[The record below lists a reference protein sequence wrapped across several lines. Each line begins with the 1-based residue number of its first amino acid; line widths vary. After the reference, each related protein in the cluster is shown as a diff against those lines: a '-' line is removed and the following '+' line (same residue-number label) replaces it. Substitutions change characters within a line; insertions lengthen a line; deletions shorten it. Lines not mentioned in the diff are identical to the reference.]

1 MLTKLL
7 IKILTR
13 ALRARGYSGYFA
25 QIVAEKIY
33 HDLLSGAKIGFKR
46 RWWGYRRGFLG
57 DTVAYY
63 GLTQETYRN
72 YLPDF
77 HYYKL
82 HPMNGV
88 WSKWIDDKL
97 TTRFVLAPFADCL
110 PRHYFHLRGTEIC
123 RLMDCPEAVPTSV
136 QGMLQ
141 LLKQEIQ
148 LAVKIVEGSGGVG
161 FYKIEWRNGAA
172 MINRKPVTIVEFE
185 QFVAGC
191 GNHIVSEYV
200 TAHSKLRSI
209 YAHTANTLRIWTIHV
224 PGQPSIIGGA
234 FIRFGTN
241 RSGVVDNVAAGGI
254 SCGVRVEDGSL
265 FEPCAEE
272 RTKVTYI
279 TVHPDTGVPV
289 AGVIPHWNRVKEK
302 ILEICAYV
310 PELCYLGFDVVVT
323 EEGLKIL
330 EINSHQDP
338 SVQLHQPFLRDP
350 AGRKFFLQA
359 LKTKGIEIDQA

>member
-1 MLTKLL
+1 MLSKLL
-7 IKILTR
+7 IKMLAR
-13 ALRARGYSGYFA
+13 VLRSRGYSGYFA
-25 QIVAEKIY
+25 QIGATKIY
-33 HDLLSGAKIGFKR
+33 DDLLNGAKIGPKR

-57 DTVAYY
+57 NTVAYY
-63 GLTQETYRN
+63 GLTEETYHL

-77 HYYKL
+77 HYFKL

-88 WSKWIDDKL
+88 WGKWIDDKL

-110 PRHYFHLRGTEIC
+110 PRHYFHLRGGEIC
-123 RLMDCPEAVPTSV
+123 RLMDCPEVVATSV
-136 QGMLQ
+136 EGMLQ

-161 FYKIEWRNGAA
+161 FYKLEWRNGGVL
-172 MINRKPVTIVEFE
+172 INRKPVTIAEFE
-185 QFVAGC
+185 QFVSDCAD
-191 GNHIVSEYV
+191 HIVSEYA
-200 TAHSKLRSI
+200 TAHAKLREI
-209 YAHTANTLRIWTIHV
+209 YPHTANTMRVWTFHG
-224 PGQPSIIGGA
+224 PGLPSSIGGA
-234 FIRFGTN
+234 IIRFGTN
-241 RSGVVDNVAAGGI
+241 KSGVVDNVAAGGI
-254 SCGVRVEDGSL
+254 CCGVRVADGSI

-272 RTKVTYI
+272 RTKVTYL

-289 AGVIPHWNRVKEK
+289 AGVIPHWERVKEK
-302 ILEICAYV
+302 VLEICAYV

-323 EEGLKIL
+323 DEGMKIL

-350 AGRKFFLQA
+350 VCRKFFLQA